1 MNMGT
6 LEVYSLTKT
15 EKKSFIDT
23 YEQFYFNKSEYT
35 EDEKNVLGIILKNK
49 SSDAVEKYAEN
60 VLNNIIPLD
69 KRVFL
74 WKAGRLTEDE
84 AKLIEANKISQIE
97 VLNGRGHKIENAE
110 IFINEIRNMTLAKGK
125 DSFKDNY
132 KKLLELSKQVDLKN
146 VGAVYLITI
155 LFFLSNKEYPI
166 YDYFA
171 HKAVKALYLDKKP
184 NEIFVG
190 GAPDKTELDKVIA
203 MYGEYVYLLNQ
214 VFGYHNIERELDRS
228 LWVYGHYKKEE
239 SK

>member
-1 MNMGT
+1 MKMGT

-23 YEQFYFNKSEYT
+23 YEQFYFVEKEYT
-35 EDEKNVLGIILKNK
+35 ANEKELLGTILKNK
-49 SSDAVEKYAEN
+49 SSYAVEEYADK
-60 VLNNIIPLD
+60 VLDRSIPLD

-74 WKAGRLTEDE
+74 WKAGRLTKEYSELKD
-84 AKLIEANKISQIE
+84 ADLISQIK
-97 VLNGRGHKIENAE
+97 VRNGRGHEIDNADEFIYE
-110 IFINEIRNMTLAKGK
+110 IKNMTLVKGE
-125 DSFKDNY
+125 DGFKENY
-132 KKLLELSKQVDLKN
+132 KKFLEISKQVNLKN

-190 GAPDKTELDKVIA
+190 EAPDKKELDKVIA
-203 MYGEYVYLLNQ
+203 MYGEYVYLLDQ
-214 VFGYHNIERELDRS
+214 VFGYHNIERKLDRS
-228 LWVYGHYKKEE
+228 LWVYGHYRKEE
-239 SK
+239 

>member
-1 MNMGT
+1 MGT

-15 EKKSFIDT
+15 EKKSFIDK
-23 YEQFYFNKSEYT
+23 YEQFYFVKEEYT
-35 EDEKNVLGIILKNK
+35 ENEKELLGTILKNK
-49 SSDAVEKYAEN
+49 SSYAVEEYADN
-60 VLNNIIPLD
+60 VLKKSMPLD

-74 WKAGRLTEDE
+74 WKAGRLTEKYSGPQDTE
-84 AKLIEANKISQIE
+84 KISQIR
-97 VLNGRGHKIENAE
+97 VRNGRGHEIDNADA
-110 IFINEIRNMTLAKGK
+110 FIYEIRKITLINREEN
-125 DSFKDNY
+125 FKENY
-132 KKLLELSKQVDLKN
+132 KKLLEISKQVNLKN

-184 NEIFVG
+184 NKIFVG

-203 MYGEYVYLLNQ
+203 MYEEYVYLLDQ

-228 LWVYGHYKKEE
+228 LWVYGHYRKEE
-239 SK
+239 